1 MTMLLALIFL
11 VYNIVVMIFL
21 LFLVG
26 DLQLVVQTKQ
36 ALPLLMLLIFL
47 DLDLLVKNWVFLL
60 CV

>member
-1 MTMLLALIFL
+1 MTMLLALILL

-36 ALPLLMLLIFL
+36 ALPLLMLLTFL
-47 DLDLLVKNWVFLL
+47 DLDLLVKNWGFLL
-60 CV
+60 YS

>member
-1 MTMLLALIFL
+1 MLLALIFL

-47 DLDLLVKNWVFLL
+47 DLDLLVFN
-60 CV
+60 

>member
-26 DLQLVVQTKQ
+26 DLQLVVLTKQ
-36 ALPLLMLLIFL
+36 ALPLLILLIFL
-47 DLDLLVKNWVFLL
+47 DLDLLVKNWGFLL
-60 CV
+60 YS

>member
-1 MTMLLALIFL
+1 MTMLLALILL

-36 ALPLLMLLIFL
+36 ALPLLILLIFL
-47 DLDLLVKNWVFLL
+47 DLDLLVKNWGFLL
-60 CV
+60 YS

>member
-1 MTMLLALIFL
+1 MLLALIFL

-36 ALPLLMLLIFL
+36 ALPLLMLLTFL
-47 DLDLLVKNWVFLL
+47 DLDLLVKNWGFLL
-60 CV
+60 YS

>member
-1 MTMLLALIFL
+1 MLLALIFL

-26 DLQLVVQTKQ
+26 DLQLVVLTKQ
-36 ALPLLMLLIFL
+36 ALPLLMLLILL

-60 CV
+60 Y

>member
-21 LFLVG
+21 LFLVR

-36 ALPLLMLLIFL
+36 ALPLLMLLTFL
-47 DLDLLVKNWVFLL
+47 DLDLLVKNWGFLL
-60 CV
+60 YS